1 MADPITIIGTVGAVA
16 NIIELVSKTINSI
29 HDLRGKWKE
38 ADLAFLSLASQLTTL
53 RAALTKIQEWSDDEL
68 SAYSDYQ
75 LIMDLDLS
83 ISCCRLLVCKLDD
96 FFSKLDQS
104 TNKPFDIAG
113 KVKFVFGTKKLEDVQ
128 KMVERQISVLTLLL
142 TSCQW

>member
-29 HDLRGKWKE
+29 RDLRGKWKE

-68 SAYSDYQ
+68 SAYSDY
-75 LIMDLDLS
+75 
-83 ISCCRLLVCKLDD
+83 
-96 FFSKLDQS
+96 
-104 TNKPFDIAG
+104 
-113 KVKFVFGTKKLEDVQ
+113 
-128 KMVERQISVLTLLL
+128 
-142 TSCQW
+142 